1 MGKTPIFESRNWAG
15 AMTKKYVGGK
25 RTCEASREFWA
36 SGLVALKH
44 HRGGLEP
51 GMTARESGT
60 SVWRCGR

>member
-44 HRGGLEP
+44 HRGGL
-51 GMTARESGT
+51 
-60 SVWRCGR
+60 